1 MAAPSSN
8 ASKLSQVQALVDML
22 RTDLQDHHLPPEKR
36 IITLEKLKVFGRD
49 VNQSDP
55 IFTMEGIEMLC
66 KHAFEGTDSKSAQE
80 AMRCLANALLKVP
93 GTRQIFVELGY
104 TGQAVNR
111 YRNDSL
117 DEEFLAGRILFLV
130 TYATAETPK
139 WLEEYKLANY
149 LNDAI
154 TRHGKIYSK
163 INKNEQPSALQ
174 DMAFTETTK
183 LLFNLTHFAPE
194 KVDLFSR
201 SIPTLFKILC
211 RRKLPSLP
219 LQSSVAH
226 LVNSLL
232 NLDLSS
238 QAGCVFPS
246 FDPTCN
252 VARLIEVLDLSVE
265 SPNDN
270 RNNQRN
276 QLFNEA
282 GAPLVTL
289 LRKVFEISSDQAKK
303 YMRIRLLPSDEERK
317 NPRGKDDSLASR
329 LLQLSASAAALNIR
343 QHLASMLF
351 EVSNSNPE
359 EFVRNVGYGYA
370 SGLLLSAGVGLPQS
384 ALESLSASSDS
395 SGRLFNPITGQALDS
410 EPETKDPFSEMT
422 DEEKEREAERLF
434 ILFERLKQTGVVD
447 IQNPVEKA
455 LHEGRFEELD

>member
-1 MAAPSSN
+1 
-8 ASKLSQVQALVDML
+8 ML

-36 IITLEKLKVFGRD
+36 VITLEKLKVFGRD

-111 YRNDSL
+111 YQNDSL

-154 TRHGKIYSK
+154 TRHGIIYSK

-201 SIPTLFKILC
+201 LTLRPFQ
-211 RRKLPSLP
+211 PS
-219 LQSSVAH
+219 SRFS
-226 LVNSLL
+226 
-232 NLDLSS
+232 
-238 QAGCVFPS
+238 AGGHSPVFP
-246 FDPTCN
+246 
-252 VARLIEVLDLSVE
+252 
-265 SPNDN
+265 
-270 RNNQRN
+270 
-276 QLFNEA
+276 FNH
-282 GAPLVTL
+282 P
-289 LRKVFEISSDQAKK
+289 
-303 YMRIRLLPSDEERK
+303 
-317 NPRGKDDSLASR
+317 
-329 LLQLSASAAALNIR
+329 
-343 QHLASMLF
+343 
-351 EVSNSNPE
+351 
-359 EFVRNVGYGYA
+359 
-370 SGLLLSAGVGLPQS
+370 
-384 ALESLSASSDS
+384 
-395 SGRLFNPITGQALDS
+395 
-410 EPETKDPFSEMT
+410 
-422 DEEKEREAERLF
+422 
-434 ILFERLKQTGVVD
+434 
-447 IQNPVEKA
+447 
-455 LHEGRFEELD
+455 